1 MRASDQ
7 VAGVV
12 VLGLLVG
19 MVAGCAAGHPTGGGG
34 SAVTVTFTGGTPL
47 AVATQV
53 GGTGAFTTIT
63 PGNHIA
69 IPVSAGANIKY
80 AIAYVCPPVP
90 GLGNTVSSEFVI
102 EATTQDSTAFTVSC
116 LGSPSTGTATGSAS
130 SSIAG
135 TTDIRIRGNQ
145 GFGANVGSASGSFS
159 ATMPVGTND
168 VAAIAVD
175 GSGNVLGVKMVRSQT
190 VPGAINGGTGII
202 LVPPGDSTTPQT
214 LNVTNV
220 PAGFVTPPA
229 AAVEYLTANGTSI
242 LLDNNSA
249 TSYPAVPTAAT
260 QSGDFY
266 LYESNST
273 DTATHNSAVGVTQTT
288 TTGGGTATIS
298 LPAPWSFAGPAAAA
312 FPTFTFSYTG
322 FSGLAAISDQAE
334 IEWAPTATT
343 LNTIQI
349 TATSSFLSGTNTL
362 AIPDLTALAGFIAT
376 APHGQ
381 NVFWVADINGG
392 TAQVFTFFANLPANG
407 SLSFVQNR
415 GMFTEP

>member
-1 MRASDQ
+1 MRACDQ
-7 VAGVV
+7 VVGVV
-12 VLGLLVG
+12 ALGLLAG
-19 MVAGCAAGHPTGGGG
+19 MVAGCATGHPMSGG
-34 SAVTVTFTGGTPL
+34 SAVTVTFVGGTPL

-53 GGTGAFTTIT
+53 GTGAFTTTT
-63 PGNHIA
+63 PGSHIT
-69 IPVSAGANIKY
+69 ITVPAGANVKY

-90 GLGNTVSSEFVI
+90 GFGNTVSSEFVI
-102 EATTQDSTAFTVSC
+102 EATTQDSTAFTTSC
-116 LGSPSTGTATGSAS
+116 LGSPSTATATGSAS

-145 GFGANVGSASGSFS
+145 GLGASVGSPSGSFS
-159 ATMPVGTND
+159 ASMPVGTND

-190 VPGAINGGTGII
+190 VPGVINGGTGII

-214 LNVTNV
+214 LSVTNV

-229 AAVEYLTANGTSI
+229 VAVEYFTGNGTSI

-260 QSGDFY
+260 QAGDFY

-273 DTATHNSAVGVTQTT
+273 DIATHNSAVGITKTT
-288 TTGGGTATIS
+288 TTGGGTATIP
-298 LPAPWSFAGPAAAA
+298 LPAPWSFAGPTAAA
-312 FPTFTFSYTG
+312 FPTFNYSG

-349 TATSSFLSGTNTL
+349 TATSSFLNGTNTL
-362 AIPDLTALAGFIAT
+362 AIPDLTALSGFIAT

-381 NVFWVADINGG
+381 NIFWVADINGG
-392 TAQVFTFFANLPANG
+392 TAHVFTFFPNPPANATI
-407 SLSFVQNR
+407 SFVQNR
-415 GMFTEP
+415 GTFTEP